1 MQVTETLK
9 DGLKREIKIVIPAEE
24 LAAKLTERLDSARTK
39 VNLNGFRPGKVPPA
53 HLRKI
58 YGKSFMAEVI
68 NEILAETPRS
78 VLAERG
84 ERAAAQPK
92 VEMSEDEAEAEKVL
106 GGAAD
111 FIFSLNYEILPKI
124 EIKDVAAIEIIREIV
139 DVPEKEI
146 EEQLERVASSTRNY
160 VEKKGKAEKGDRVT
174 LDYLGKIDN
183 VAFDGGADTDAQ
195 LVLGSNMFI
204 PGFEEQLIGVAAGD
218 KKEIA
223 VTFPENYQAA
233 HLAGKKA
240 VFDITVK
247 IVAAPETVA
256 INDETA
262 KKLGLESLNKL
273 KEAIRGQIE
282 SRYGALTRQK
292 VKRQILDSL
301 DKTYQFEAP
310 QQLIEIEFN
319 TIWAQISQELKQ
331 AGRSFEDED
340 MTEEE
345 AREEYRR
352 LAERRV
358 RLGLVLS
365 EIGETAG
372 LTVTEDELQ
381 KAVYAQLQQFPGQEK
396 QVMEYFRR
404 SPEAV
409 ANLRAPIFEEKV
421 IDHLLGKIKVSDK
434 KVTVAE
440 LTAEEEEETAAA
452 KKKAKS
458 AAAKKI
464 SAVKSGDTAG
474 VENRAKAD
482 PAGEETAAKAEED

>member
-9 DGLKREIKIVIPAEE
+9 DGLKREIKIIIPAEE
-24 LAAKLTERLDSARTK
+24 LATKLTERLDNARAK

-58 YGKSFMAEVI
+58 YGKSFMAELV

-92 VEMSEDEAEAEKVL
+92 VDMSDDEAEAEKVL
-106 GGAAD
+106 SGRAD
-111 FIFSLNYEILPKI
+111 FVFSLNYEVLPQI
-124 EIKDVAAIEIIREIV
+124 TLKDVSAIEVVREIV
-139 DVPEKEI
+139 DVAEKEV
-146 EEQLERVASSTRNY
+146 EEQLERVVASTRTY
-160 VEKKGKAEKGDRVT
+160 SEKKGKAAKGDQIT
-174 LDYLGKIDN
+174 LDYLGRIDGA
-183 VAFDGGADTDAQ
+183 AFDGGADKDAR

-204 PGFEEQLIGVAAGD
+204 PGFEEQLMGVAAGE
-218 KKEIA
+218 KREIT
-223 VTFPENYQAA
+223 VTFPEDYQAA

-240 VFDITVK
+240 VFDVTVK
-247 IVAAPETVA
+247 AVAAPEA
-256 INDETA
+256 LEINDETA
-262 KKLGLESLNKL
+262 KKLGIESLDKL
-273 KEAIRGQIE
+273 KAAIRGQIE

-292 VKRQILDSL
+292 IKRQILDFL
-301 DKTYQFEAP
+301 DEAYQFEAP
-310 QQLIEIEFN
+310 QQLIETEFA
-319 TIWAQISQELKQ
+319 TIWEQISRELKQ
-331 AGRSFEDED
+331 AGRSFADED
-340 MTEEE
+340 LTEEE

-365 EIGETAG
+365 EIGEAAG

-409 ANLRAPIFEEKV
+409 AGLRAPIFEEKV

-434 KVTVAE
+434 KVTAAE
-440 LTAEEEEETAAA
+440 LTAEEEEETAAVT
-452 KKKAKS
+452 KKAKS
-458 AAAKKI
+458 AAAKK
-464 SAVKSGDTAG
+464 
-474 VENRAKAD
+474 AD
-482 PAGEETAAKAEED
+482 GEAAKE